1 VREGDSCETE
11 VGPRFA
17 PLWAA
22 RLWATRPEEGIRAER
37 VSHACPQGYGPCQRA
52 MVVFCS
58 MAQRASTERCP
69 PPWDGEQMMDTPPEA
84 LPIEEIVRRYPHQ
97 WVLVEETA
105 WDTHGHPTGGSHA
118 RQGYHGAMCGS
129 RCIAVIMIGP
139 SPPFCCIRVRRV
151 LTTSPWCSETP
162 RRSHPWPAGVRG
174 WCAFLPKKGVGLKVL
189 TGHGAELDTTS
200 AAGGRGA
207 ASQTGDVS
215 AAAVWYSTRC
225 EDERS
230 RRIRVPSHR
239 GWCTATG
246 SAGRPITHSG
256 RAWPWRNGGPT

>member
-1 VREGDSCETE
+1 LGNAMGSVTKRLLSST
-11 VGPRFA
+11 
-17 PLWAA
+17 AA
-22 RLWATRPEEGIRAER
+22 QAHG
-37 VSHACPQGYGPCQRA
+37 S
-52 MVVFCS
+52 
-58 MAQRASTERCP
+58 ASWCGM
-69 PPWDGEQMMDTPPEA
+69 DGECTYRLHLLEDSATA
-84 LPIEEIVRRYPHQ
+84 LLHASCTHRCSQQRC
-97 WVLVEETA
+97 TA
-105 WDTHGHPTGGSHA
+105 TFLL
-118 RQGYHGAMCGS
+118 RFR
-129 RCIAVIMIGP
+129 RCIAVIRIGP
-139 SPPFCCIRVRRV
+139 SPPFCRIRVRRV

-174 WCAFLPKKGVGLKVL
+174 CCAFLPKKGIGLKVL

-200 AAGGRGA
+200 DAGGRCA
-207 ASQTGDVS
+207 APQTGDVS